1 MPWVEIS
8 VAPGE
13 IAKVADYTLVPAFTN
28 CSIYLS
34 FSPTMDFPGQQLY
47 RPFYVSLRG
56 ILINSFLV
64 LPTACQ
70 AKWSRRFHRGGALS
84 SEIRTKIL
92 DKPFPSLM
100 AVYLTL
106 QCFLDTTRLGGG
118 VVCRITFEQTSRVLG
133 QF

>member
-1 MPWVEIS
+1 MISSFPPPAPEITINHISAAYRLRKGFGPVKSPLSMPLVEIS

-70 AKWSRRFHRGGALS
+70 AKWSRRFH
-84 SEIRTKIL
+84 
-92 DKPFPSLM
+92 
-100 AVYLTL
+100 
-106 QCFLDTTRLGGG
+106 GGG
-118 VVCRITFEQTSRVLG
+118 NF
-133 QF
+133 F